1 MWHEAAKAMS
11 KFDEGVLNAVD
22 AEGYPLSVR
31 QTKLPY
37 DPATGTMPVV
47 LPDNLGAVEGPASL
61 LCHFHDEQLWGLRA
75 ILLKG
80 RLERREGKW
89 TFVTTS
95 FDPPSMWQFMKNVR
109 ASTKKYLESR
119 NLPWPK
125 VNFASLDA
133 MWKDAKK
140 IENP

>member
-1 MWHEAAKAMS
+1 VWAEAAKAMA

-22 AEGYPLSVR
+22 GEGYPLSVR

-37 DPATGTMPVV
+37 DATSGTMPVV
-47 LPDNLGAVEGPASL
+47 LPDSLGAQEGPASL
-61 LCHFHDEQLWGLRA
+61 LCHFHDEKLWGLRA

-80 RLERREGKW
+80 RLEKRAGQW
-89 TFVTTS
+89 TFVTTA
-95 FDPPSMWQFMKNVR
+95 FEPPSMWRMMKNVR

-125 VNFASLDA
+125 VDWNSIAE